1 MSLSS
6 VTSTMK
12 TEQNKKINGKIYHSF
27 SSTDDEQLQ
36 FEAFSNELNQTFGSP
51 IIPNHQNRDVSDEP
65 HLSPCT
71 SISSQ
76 NNNEEAYRLI
86 QKIETL
92 EKVRKP
98 SKQLGV

>member
-12 TEQNKKINGKIYHSF
+12 TEQNKKINGKICHHSF

-51 IIPNHQNRDVSDEP
+51 IIPNH
-65 HLSPCT
+65 
-71 SISSQ
+71 
-76 NNNEEAYRLI
+76 
-86 QKIETL
+86 
-92 EKVRKP
+92 
-98 SKQLGV
+98 